1 MCLALIALDAHP
13 HYALVVAANR
23 DEFHARPTVAADW
36 WDEGWLAGR
45 DLEAGGTWLGV
56 TRQGR
61 WALLTN
67 VREPARHDPHAPSRG
82 ALVASVLAHDGAVD
96 AALGEIVAAATAH
109 NGFNLVAGDRSLAH
123 FASNRAPGATLA
135 VPGIHGLSNA
145 TLDTPWPKVT
155 RTKSAFARWCDAGD
169 DELEGLLA
177 LLADR
182 VCAPDADLPST
193 GVPLERERA
202 LSAPFIVGE
211 RYGTRSSTVVAL
223 GRDGRLRFSE
233 RSFDAAG
240 RVTGEARFAFD
251 LR

>member
-13 HYALVVAANR
+13 RYPLVVAANR
-23 DEFHARPTVAADW
+23 DEYHARPTVAAGW

-45 DLEAGGTWLGV
+45 DLAAGGTWLGV
-56 TRQGR
+56 TRGGR
-61 WALLTN
+61 WAFLTN
-67 VREPARHDPHAPSRG
+67 VREPARHDPSAPSRG
-82 ALVASVLAHDGAVD
+82 SLVALVLARDGTVD
-96 AALGEIVAAATAH
+96 TALAEAVAAATAH
-109 NGFNLVAGDRSLAH
+109 NGFNLVAGDRTRAQ
-123 FASNRAPGATLA
+123 FASNRAPGAPLA
-135 VPGIHGLSNA
+135 APGIHGLSNA

-169 DELEGLLA
+169 DGLEPLFE

-182 VCAPDADLPST
+182 ACALDRDLPST
-193 GVPLERERA
+193 GIPLERERA

-223 GRDGRLRFSE
+223 DHDGRMRFLE

-240 RVTGEARFAFD
+240 CVTGEGRFEFD